1 MTKPTVPL
9 LDLKAQNDPLREDI
23 RLAIDRVISSQ
34 RFVLGPEVEA
44 LERELAAY
52 CGAEYAIGVS
62 SGTDALLV
70 ALMAIGVGPGDEVVV
85 PAFTFFATAG
95 VVQRL
100 GATPVFADIDPATFN
115 LRIDGLEARFTPR
128 TKAVIPV
135 HLFGQMADL
144 HALTALASARGV
156 HVLEDAAQAIGA
168 ARDGRLAGSVG
179 LISAFSFYPTKNLGA
194 FGDAGMATTNDKAI
208 AERVKCLREHGF
220 ERRYF
225 NRMVGG
231 NFRMDAIQGAV
242 LRVKFRH
249 LDAWTTARQRNAAL
263 LREKFEATSLVR
275 DGHVVLPTELPG
287 VRHIYNQFVIRA
299 RRRDEL
305 LAFLRNE
312 GVGCEVYYPVPL
324 HLQEC
329 FRHLGG
335 KAGDFPESERAAS
348 EVLALPVYAE
358 ASPEMLDTVV
368 TAIRR
373 FYA

>member
-115 LRIDGLEARFTPR
+115 LRIDGLEARFTSR